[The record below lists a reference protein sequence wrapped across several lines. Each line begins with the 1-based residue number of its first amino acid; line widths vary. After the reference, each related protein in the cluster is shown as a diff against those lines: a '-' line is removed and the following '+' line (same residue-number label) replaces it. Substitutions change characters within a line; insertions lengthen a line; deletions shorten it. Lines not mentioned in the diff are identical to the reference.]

1 MSKQYDYVII
11 GAGFAGMCMAIKLKQ
26 AGFHN
31 FVILERNKQLG
42 GTWYDNHYPG
52 AACDVQSHLYSFSF
66 EPNANW
72 SRMFGPQQEILQYM
86 EHCATK
92 YELRQHFQFNTTVT
106 SATFNDTTNTWTVTD
121 AQGNNYTAKA
131 VIGCSGGLS
140 QPAMPDI
147 KGMDTFEGKTFHSAQ
162 WDNSYDLKGKRIA
175 IIGTGAS
182 AIQIVPAIAEEVKD
196 LLLFQR
202 TPPWIMPKPD
212 RKMRSWEMKLFKA
225 LPFTQ
230 SLFRG
235 YLYWVHEAMAAGF
248 VTNPAIL
255 RLAQGISKRH
265 LKKAVKDEAL
275 RAKLTPTYTMGC
287 KRILLSNNYYPALT
301 RSNVQVL
308 NNGIAEI
315 NTIGVKTID
324 GTQHDVDAIIYA
336 TGFHAADGV
345 MAFDIKGKNGLDI
358 HQAWQQGAEAYLGTT
373 VAGFPNLFLI
383 VGPNTGLGHSS
394 MILMIEA
401 QVQYIMEGIK
411 AMRTNKWKTVEVKPE
426 VQQQYNE
433 TIHRELAK
441 TVWQSGGCVSWYQN
455 KNGKNVTL
463 YPGYT
468 FTFMRRTKRFEADKY
483 HTVA

>member
-147 KGMDTFEGKTFHSAQ
+147 KGMDTFTGKTFHSAQ
-162 WDNSYDLKGKRIA
+162 WDNSYNLKGKRVA

-212 RKMRSWEMKLFKA
+212 RKISSFEMKLFNA
-225 LPFTQ
+225 LPFMQ
-230 SLFRG
+230 RLYRS
-235 YLYWVHEAMAAGF
+235 YLYWTHEAMAAGF
-248 VTNPAIL
+248 VRGVGFVPRFWLWRSLFSAWACAAAL
-255 RLAQGISKRH
+255 LLAAW
-265 LKKAVKDEAL
+265 LKWL
-275 RAKLTPTYTMGC
+275 
-287 KRILLSNNYYPALT
+287 
-301 RSNVQVL
+301 
-308 NNGIAEI
+308 
-315 NTIGVKTID
+315 
-324 GTQHDVDAIIYA
+324 H
-336 TGFHAADGV
+336 
-345 MAFDIKGKNGLDI
+345 
-358 HQAWQQGAEAYLGTT
+358 
-373 VAGFPNLFLI
+373 
-383 VGPNTGLGHSS
+383 
-394 MILMIEA
+394 
-401 QVQYIMEGIK
+401 
-411 AMRTNKWKTVEVKPE
+411 
-426 VQQQYNE
+426 
-433 TIHRELAK
+433 
-441 TVWQSGGCVSWYQN
+441 
-455 KNGKNVTL
+455 
-463 YPGYT
+463 
-468 FTFMRRTKRFEADKY
+468 
-483 HTVA
+483 